1 MKEYGLN
8 KIFVEGKSD
17 KLFIDFLLKS
27 FFKIEDSSIV
37 IDVKGKD
44 KLIDQPL
51 FADIKRKEEKAK
63 NIIIFDTDS
72 TKINGGR
79 EQRIEDLNNVEIKL
93 GVKFEIYLLP
103 FNDERE
109 GILEDL
115 LNICVKNDFSFFDK
129 CWKVMLNCI
138 DDSKTE
144 NLNIPAQKA
153 FLYSKIDLFKKYRS
167 TNWDYKG
174 STVYDYSDKNIWE
187 INPDENIELKKLLDF
202 IDKNLFNN

>member
-1 MKEYGLN
+1 MKKYGLN
-8 KIFVEGKSD
+8 KIFVEGRSD

-27 FFKIEDSSIV
+27 FFEIEDSSVV

-44 KLIDQPL
+44 KLTDQPL
-51 FADIKRKEEKAK
+51 LSDIKRKEEKAK

-79 EQRIEDLNNVEIKL
+79 KQRIEELNSIERKL
-93 GVKFEIYLLP
+93 NSRFEIYLLP

-109 GILEDL
+109 GILENL
-115 LNICVKNDFSFFDK
+115 LNICVKNDFSFFDT
-129 CWKVMLNCI
+129 CWNVMLDCI
-138 DDSKTE
+138 NDSKAK

-202 IDKNLFNN
+202 LDENLFND

>member
-1 MKEYGLN
+1 MKKYGLN

-27 FFKIEDSSIV
+27 FFDIEDLSIV

-63 NIIIFDTDS
+63 NIIIFGTDS

-79 EQRIEDLNNVEIKL
+79 KQRIEGLNSVQTKL
-93 GVKFEIYLLP
+93 DTKFEIYLLP
-103 FNDERE
+103 FNDKRE

-115 LNICVKNDFSFFDK
+115 LNICVKSDFSFFDK
-129 CWKVMLNCI
+129 CWDVMLGCI
-138 DDSKTE
+138 TDSKAK

-153 FLYSKIDLFKKYRS
+153 FLYSKIDLFKKHRS

-202 IDKNLFNN
+202 INRNLFND

>member
-27 FFKIEDSSIV
+27 YFEIEDLNLV

-51 FADIKRKEEKAK
+51 LADIKRKEEKAK

-79 EQRIEDLNNVEIKL
+79 KQRIEDLNNIEIKL
-93 GVKFEIYLLP
+93 DTKFEIYLLP

-115 LNICVKNDFSFFDK
+115 LNICVKKDFNFFDK
-129 CWKVMLNCI
+129 CWSVMLSCI
-138 DDSKTE
+138 GDSKAE

-202 IDKNLFNN
+202 INDNLFND

>member
-27 FFKIEDSSIV
+27 YFKIEDLSLV

-51 FADIKRKEEKAK
+51 LADIKRKEEKAK

-79 EQRIEDLNNVEIKL
+79 KQRIEELNNIEIKL
-93 GVKFEIYLLP
+93 DAKFEIYLLP

-115 LNICVKNDFSFFDK
+115 LNICVKSDFNFFDK
-129 CWKVMLNCI
+129 CWNVMLGCI
-138 DDSKTE
+138 NDSKAE

-202 IDKNLFNN
+202 IDKNLFND

>member
-1 MKEYGLN
+1 MKKYGLN

-44 KLIDQPL
+44 RLTDQPL
-51 FADIKRKEEKAK
+51 LADIKRKEEKAK

-79 EQRIEDLNNVEIKL
+79 KQRIEELNHDETKL
-93 GVKFEIYLLP
+93 NSKFEIYLLP

-109 GILEDL
+109 GVLEDL
-115 LNICVKNDFSFFDK
+115 LNICVKTDFNFFDT
-129 CWKVMLNCI
+129 CWDVMLSCI
-138 DDSKTE
+138 NDSKAK

-167 TNWDYKG
+167 INWDYKG

-202 IDKNLFNN
+202 INENLFND

>member
-8 KIFVEGKSD
+8 KIFVEGNSD
-17 KLFIDFLLKS
+17 KLFLDFLLKS
-27 FFKIEDSSIV
+27 FFEIDDKNLV
-37 IDVKGKD
+37 VDVKGKD

-51 FADIKRKEEKAK
+51 LADIKRKEEKAK

-79 EQRIEDLNNVEIKL
+79 KQRIEDLNNIEIKL
-93 GVKFEIYLLP
+93 EAKFEIYLLP

-115 LNICVKNDFSFFDK
+115 LNICVKSDFNFFDK
-129 CWKVMLNCI
+129 CWNVMLGCI
-138 DDSKTE
+138 NDSKAE

-187 INPDENIELKKLLDF
+187 INSDENIELKKLLDF
-202 IDKNLFNN
+202 INDNLFND

>member
-1 MKEYGLN
+1 
-8 KIFVEGKSD
+8 
-17 KLFIDFLLKS
+17 LLKS
-27 FFKIEDSSIV
+27 FFDIEDLNII
-37 IDVKGKD
+37 IDVNGKD

-79 EQRIEDLNNVEIKL
+79 KQRIEGLNSVETKL
-93 GVKFEIYLLP
+93 DTKFEMYLLP

-115 LNICVKNDFSFFDK
+115 LNICVKRDFSFFDK
-129 CWKVMLNCI
+129 CWDVMLSCI
-138 DDSKTE
+138 TDSRAK

-153 FLYSKIDLFKKYRS
+153 FLYSKIDLFKKQRS

-202 IDKNLFNN
+202 INENLFND

>member
-1 MKEYGLN
+1 MKKYGLN

-27 FFKIEDSSIV
+27 FFKIEDTSIV

-51 FADIKRKEEKAK
+51 LADIKRKEENAR
-63 NIIIFDTDS
+63 NLIVFDTDS
-72 TKINGGR
+72 TKIDGGR
-79 EQRIEDLNNVEIKL
+79 EKRLKELGEIQTKIGLN
-93 GVKFEIYLLP
+93 FEIYLLP
-103 FNDERE
+103 FNDDRE

-129 CWKVMLNCI
+129 CWDIMLSCI
-138 DDSKTE
+138 NDSKAK

-153 FLYSKIDLFKKYRS
+153 FLFSKIDLFKKYRS
-167 TNWDYKG
+167 TSWDYKG
-174 STVYDYSDKNIWE
+174 STVYDYSDTNIWE
-187 INPDENIELKKLLDF
+187 IIPNENIELKKLLDF
-202 IDKNLFNN
+202 IELNLFID